1 MIPMSNVGSLLN
13 YAPRIS
19 ICTELSLCEEIPGSL
34 WLATGTTQFKYL
46 MWSRFAKGSNFN
58 KFFIKPEEVEIMFEN
73 EGKNHKQSSFLLVV
87 LCRTQDSSALCK
99 IMSDGRIQSCLMF
112 SYRHTVIQ
120 SKNKNKL
127 NWEFSI
133 PKNSNLQIVILLSR
147 WSWPGNRW
155 VFSVA
160 EFVSLWNIL
169 C

>member
-1 MIPMSNVGSLLN
+1 MGPTIFEPHYWSVVLTKLVQYLLLN
-13 YAPRIS
+13 FI
-19 ICTELSLCEEIPGSL
+19 IHWMIQQSLGSFCCL
-34 WLATGTTQFKYL
+34 RSDWVSSQFFSEHKIQQQII
-46 MWSRFAKGSNFN
+46 NFN

-73 EGKNHKQSSFLLVV
+73 EGKNHKQSSFLLLV

-99 IMSDGRIQSCLMF
+99 IISDGRIQSCLMF

-147 WSWPGNRW
+147 WSWPGNP
-155 VFSVA
+155 
-160 EFVSLWNIL
+160 
-169 C
+169 